1 MTKKDLFIFLIG
13 SVLLPLYAFASV
25 STLLDNFYLLLQG
38 IAVLGIALSTLYFF
52 WGLVVFMSK
61 IEGKIEEGKRR
72 MIWGIVALVVMS
84 SIFGIVRFLNV
95 AFYGIDSVSTF

>member
-1 MTKKDLFIFLIG
+1 MTKNDLSVLLI
-13 SVLLPLYAFASV
+13 SSALLPLYAFASI
-25 STLLDNFYLLLQG
+25 SSLLDNFYLLLQT
-38 IAVLGIALSTLYFF
+38 IAMLGIALSTLYFF
-52 WGLVVFMSK
+52 WGLVVFMAK
-61 IEGKIEEGKRR
+61 VEGKVEEGRRR